1 MDIHLYYWI
10 GLTLFFIIMLCL
22 DLLVF
27 QKESHTIAFREAII
41 FSAMWI
47 GLAIIFGVVV
57 YYSFGS
63 KSALEYYGAYL
74 VELSLSVDN
83 LFVFILLFS
92 FFNVPQKYRHK
103 VLFWG
108 IIGAFFMRIIFIL
121 VGIKLIREFEW
132 ILYVFGLILIYSS
145 IKLFAGRGK
154 KISVDKNPIVRFVS
168 KFLPVTDGYMDGQFF
183 IKRDGKLIFTPLFLT
198 LIIVEATDV
207 MFALDSIPAVFGVTL
222 DPFIAFSSNAFA
234 VLGLR
239 ALYFAIANLI
249 ELIRFLNYGL
259 SLILFFIGIKMLIG
273 HFVDIPIYIT
283 LLTITLIL
291 VITITLSIL
300 YPENNKECDKY

>member
-1 MDIHLYYWI
+1 MDIHVYYWV
-10 GLTLFFIIMLCL
+10 GLTIFFIIMLCL

-27 QKESHTIAFREAII
+27 QRNSHTIAFREAII
-41 FSAMWI
+41 FSIMWI
-47 GLAIIFGVVV
+47 GLALIFGIIV
-57 YYSFGS
+57 YYSFGTN
-63 KSALEYYGAYL
+63 SALEYYGAYL

-108 IIGAFFMRIIFIL
+108 IIGAFIMRIVFIL

-132 ILYVFGLILIYSS
+132 LLYIFGLILIYSA
-145 IKLFAGRGK
+145 IKLLTSRGK
-154 KISVDKNPIVRFVS
+154 KVSVDKNPVVRIVG
-168 KFLPVTDGYMDGQFF
+168 KFLPVTDGYLDGQFF
-183 IKRDGKLIFTPLFLT
+183 VRKNKKIIFTPLFLT
-198 LIIVEATDV
+198 LIVVETTDI

-259 SLILFFIGIKMLIG
+259 AVILFFIGIKMLIG
-273 HFVDIPIYIT
+273 HFFEIPIYIT
-283 LLTITLIL
+283 LLVIALIL
-291 VITITLSIL
+291 FITITLSIL
-300 YPENNKECDKY
+300 YPEKNKECL

>member
-1 MDIHLYYWI
+1 MDIHVYYWV
-10 GLTLFFIIMLCL
+10 GLTIFFIIMLCL

-27 QKESHTIAFREAII
+27 QRNSHTIAFREAII
-41 FSAMWI
+41 FSIMWI
-47 GLAIIFGVVV
+47 GLALIFGIIV
-57 YYSFGS
+57 YYSFGTN
-63 KSALEYYGAYL
+63 SALEYYGAYL

-92 FFNVPQKYRHK
+92 FFNVPQQYRHK

-108 IIGAFFMRIIFIL
+108 IIGAFIMRIVFIL

-132 ILYVFGLILIYSS
+132 LLYIFGLILIYSA
-145 IKLFAGRGK
+145 IKLLTSRGK
-154 KISVDKNPIVRFVS
+154 KVSVDKNPVVRIVG
-168 KFLPVTDGYMDGQFF
+168 KFLPVTDGYLDGQFF
-183 IKRDGKLIFTPLFLT
+183 VRKNKKIIFTPLFLT
-198 LIIVEATDV
+198 LVVVETTDI

-259 SLILFFIGIKMLIG
+259 AVILFFIGIKMLIG
-273 HFVDIPIYIT
+273 HFFEIPIYIT
-283 LLTITLIL
+283 LLVIALIL
-291 VITITLSIL
+291 FITITLSIL
-300 YPENNKECDKY
+300 YPEKNKECL